1 MRWRAWMP
9 LVLGL
14 VVATAVGCDRAG
26 RDGDDRTTDE
36 EVQVD
41 EDLGTLK
48 VANRVNEP
56 IAIHLDG
63 QEIFVVQPGQSYTFR
78 NLPTG
83 TVNVYGVGRISQKHF
98 GLPRLT
104 IEEGGDYEWT
114 IEP

>member
-1 MRWRAWMP
+1 MTWRAWMP
-9 LVLGL
+9 LALGL
-14 VVATAVGCDRAG
+14 LVVTAIGCDRATSG
-26 RDGDDRTTDE
+26 GDGETTGD

-41 EDLGTLK
+41 ESLGTLV

-63 QEIFVVQPGQSYTFR
+63 QELFVVQPGQAYTFR
-78 NLPTG
+78 NLPTK
-83 TVNVYGVGRISQKHF
+83 TVSVYGVGRISQKHY
-98 GLPRLT
+98 GLPKMR